1 LTTGDLWTSN
11 DLRAGSRRRGRAVGA
26 STGHIHRFDSG
37 GGGAAGGVQGVVV
50 NGLALH
56 EQLFL
61 VAQGESAGPAGRPPS
76 LGPGLVAALL
86 VELLLAG
93 RLDTEPGPGPHSDQ
107 QGADQQGFDDG
118 PAAPGSGAA
127 AHAALAPVTA
137 AVLDEI
143 AAADPGPP
151 GYWMRSLAD
160 GVYETV
166 AARMAEAG
174 LVRIGARRRLVQRRT
189 RLEVGDPLAL
199 ARLQTDLLHLVNGRR
214 ELDAAACALCGLVA
228 VLRLEDTLEAYA
240 DPEFGAA
247 LREVA
252 KINVPRAEI
261 VLDALEV
268 VLRGAPA
275 AIHRQALLWP
285 R

>member
-1 LTTGDLWTSN
+1 VTAAPLGELQ
-11 DLRAGSRRRGRAVGA
+11 
-26 STGHIHRFDSG
+26 
-37 GGGAAGGVQGVVV
+37 GAAVTDLV
-50 NGLALH
+50 LH

-61 VAQGESAGPAGRPPS
+61 VAHGESAGPAARPQS

-93 RLDTEPGPGPHSDQ
+93 RLDTAPGRGRIQEPDQ
-107 QGADQQGFDDG
+107 QDPDRQGIDRQGLDSDDPGA
-118 PAAPGSGAA
+118 GSA
-127 AHAALAPVTA
+127 AHAALSEVTA
-137 AVLDEI
+137 AVLREI
-143 AAADPGPP
+143 SGGDPRPP

-160 GVYETV
+160 GVYAAV
-166 AARMAEAG
+166 SARMAKAG
-174 LVRIGARRRLVQRRT
+174 LVRVESRRRT
-189 RLEVGDPLAL
+189 RVEVGDPLAL

-214 ELDAAACALCGLVA
+214 ELDATACALCGLVA
-228 VLRLEDTLEAYA
+228 VLRLENTLEAYA

-268 VLRGAPA
+268 ALRGAPA

>member
-1 LTTGDLWTSN
+1 VTGL
-11 DLRAGSRRRGRAVGA
+11 V
-26 STGHIHRFDSG
+26 
-37 GGGAAGGVQGVVV
+37 
-50 NGLALH
+50 LH

-61 VAQGESAGPAGRPPS
+61 VAHGESAGPAARPPS

-93 RLDTEPGPGPHSDQ
+93 RLDPAPGPGPQADQ
-107 QGADQQGFDDG
+107 QGSDQQGFDDD

-127 AHAALAPVTA
+127 ADAGLSPVAA
-137 AVLDEI
+137 AVLAEI
-143 AAADPGPP
+143 AAAEARPP

-174 LVRIGARRRLVQRRT
+174 LVRVGTRRRLVQRRT
-189 RLEVGDPLAL
+189 SVEVGDPLAL

-214 ELDAAACALCGLVA
+214 EMDVTACALCGLVA